1 MESFQLKNG
10 NQWVKKVIDTANSI
24 RSLLASASTEAEL
37 CQLVQ
42 PDFSKPLWRYRPNS
56 RAAAKSLFE
65 C

>member
-1 MESFQLKNG
+1 LQNG
-10 NQWVKKVIDTANSI
+10 NKWVKRVVDTANSI
-24 RSLLASASTEAEL
+24 RWLLAAASTEAEL
-37 CQLVQ
+37 CQLIQ

>member
-10 NQWVKKVIDTANSI
+10 KHWVKRVVDTANSI
-24 RSLLASASTEAEL
+24 RSLLASASTEEEL

>member
-1 MESFQLKNG
+1 MESFQLQNG
-10 NQWVKKVIDTANSI
+10 NKWVKKVVDTANSI
-24 RSLLASASTEAEL
+24 RWLLAAASTEAEL
-37 CQLVQ
+37 CQLIQ

>member
-1 MESFQLKNG
+1 
-10 NQWVKKVIDTANSI
+10 VVDTANSI

>member
-1 MESFQLKNG
+1 L
-10 NQWVKKVIDTANSI
+10 I
-24 RSLLASASTEAEL
+24 
-37 CQLVQ
+37 Q